1 MTVSDIIIISFY
13 YIYANV
19 CRDLSNKSN
28 GMCIIS
34 HDIRVQRV
42 NHNDLEIGQN
52 LHKIIYYTTCTPKYG
67 RSTHPRHAQNA
78 KSNNLIFRIVICT

>member
-52 LHKIIYYTTCTPKYG
+52 LHKIIYYHM
-67 RSTHPRHAQNA
+67 HPQVRKVNA
-78 KSNNLIFRIVICT
+78 PPSRAKREI